1 MKSKGNAMK
10 SKGNAIEIP
19 TEKTFEKLQIRLPVE
34 VIERLRLFHLFV
46 QQEHGQSHAT
56 FDRVME
62 YVFEEYFKSPR
73 GALKGFKGWRPSE
86 PQESLPYE
94 PSENESAA
102 AE

>member
-1 MKSKGNAMK
+1 MKSKGSAMK
-10 SKGNAIEIP
+10 SKGSAIEIP

-62 YVFEEYFKSPR
+62 YVFEEYFRNPR
-73 GALKGFKGWRPSE
+73 GALKNFKGWTPAE
-86 PQESLPYE
+86 PQEVLDYSTPE
-94 PSENESAA
+94 SESAA